1 MLSWSIASLK
11 AIVHITRDNINCVIV
26 YSDTFSPFTTL
37 KNTIRGLNVVQYTD
51 PRLRVPYYEP
61 FVHTQMF

>member
-1 MLSWSIASLK
+1 MCNS
-11 AIVHITRDNINCVIV
+11 VQRYV
-26 YSDTFSPFTTL
+26 FSPFTTL

-51 PRLRVPYYEP
+51 LRLRVPYYEP